1 MSAMTLEPC
10 PFCGMEV
17 EYVTRPVSYGREFW
31 YVYHP
36 EHPSGN
42 CILEDRKFSSAS
54 CWNHRAHLT
63 AHAQM
68 MEQVREVADW
78 LAEHAV
84 VEVPGMAEQA
94 DKLRRAIGD
103 SHDHA

>member
-1 MSAMTLEPC
+1 
-10 PFCGMEV
+10 
-17 EYVTRPVSYGREFW
+17 
-31 YVYHP
+31 
-36 EHPSGN
+36 
-42 CILEDRKFSSAS
+42 
-54 CWNHRAHLT
+54 
-63 AHAQM
+63 M